1 MRNEQID
8 NYSYTSNTNGGSAVK
23 TGLAYFLIGGG
34 IGAVVALLFA
44 PKSGTELRGELA
56 DVTKRGL
63 DATREKATE
72 LRAQSS
78 EAIGTLR
85 EKAEEIYQNASTR
98 LGKSEEA
105 LDVATFETAMA
116 EENVRPISDHS
127 GEPTTAPRTAGRKPS
142 SIM

>member
-8 NYSYTSNTNGGSAVK
+8 NYSYPSNTVSGSPVK

-34 IGAVVALLFA
+34 IGAAVALLFA
-44 PKSGTELRGELA
+44 PKAGTELRGELA

-63 DATREKATE
+63 DATKEKATE

-78 EAIGTLR
+78 EALGTLR
-85 EKAEEIYQNASTR
+85 EKADEIYQYASTR

-116 EENVRPISDHS
+116 EENVRPISDHAE
-127 GEPTTAPRTAGRKPS
+127 EPTTAPRTAGRKPS

>member
-8 NYSYTSNTNGGSAVK
+8 NYSYTSNTNGGPVK

-44 PKSGTELRGELA
+44 PKPGTELRGELA
-56 DVTKRGL
+56 DVTNRAL
-63 DATREKATE
+63 DATKEKATE

-85 EKAEEIYQNASTR
+85 EKADEIYQYATTR
-98 LGKSEEA
+98 LGKSQEA
-105 LDVATFETAMA
+105 LEPGTFENAMV
-116 EENVRPISDHS
+116 EENVRPISDHAE
-127 GEPTTAPRTAGRKPS
+127 EPTTAPRANGRKPS

>member
-8 NYSYTSNTNGGSAVK
+8 NYSYPSNTDSGSPVK

-44 PKSGTELRGELA
+44 PKAGTELRGELA

-63 DATREKATE
+63 DATKEKATE

-78 EAIGTLR
+78 EALGTLR
-85 EKAEEIYQNASTR
+85 EKADEIYQYASTH
-98 LGKSEEA
+98 LGKSQEA
-105 LDVATFETAMA
+105 LDLATFENAMA
-116 EENVRPISDHS
+116 EENVRPVSDHS
-127 GEPTTAPRTAGRKPS
+127 EETTTAPRATGRKPS

>member
-1 MRNEQID
+1 MRNEQVD

-34 IGAVVALLFA
+34 IGAVAALLLA
-44 PKSGTELRGELA
+44 PKAGTELRGELA

-78 EAIGTLR
+78 EALGTLR
-85 EKAEEIYQNASTR
+85 EKADEIYQYASTR
-98 LGKSEEA
+98 LGKSQEA
-105 LDVATFETAMA
+105 LDLATFENGMV
-116 EENVRPISDHS
+116 EDNVRPVSDHA
-127 GEPTTAPRTAGRKPS
+127 EKPTTAPRANGRKPS

>member
-8 NYSYTSNTNGGSAVK
+8 NYSYTSNTNGSSAVK

-34 IGAVVALLFA
+34 IGAVAALLFA
-44 PKSGTELRGELA
+44 PKAGTELRGELA

-72 LRAQSS
+72 LRAHSS
-78 EAIGTLR
+78 EALGTLR
-85 EKAEEIYQNASTR
+85 EKADEIYQYASTR
-98 LGKSEEA
+98 LGKSQEA
-105 LDVATFETAMA
+105 LDLATFETAMA

-127 GEPTTAPRTAGRKPS
+127 EGPTTAPRATGRKPS